1 MQFIQSQK
9 IFSNNLKGALWMIAS
24 MAAFTLED
32 ALIKQLSK
40 ELPLSEVL
48 IIFGFS
54 GVIIF
59 ALLLKHHN
67 LPFIN
72 PNASLVIIGV
82 RALFE
87 LIGRIFYFL
96 AIVMTSLSS
105 ATIILQA
112 TPIIVVIG
120 AYFYFREK
128 ISPTRWLAVSLGLL
142 GVIVVVNP
150 SADDFSLASVF
161 AVIGII
167 GFAGRDLLSRAT
179 AGSLHEFQ
187 LGVYGYVVIMISGL
201 LYSFFDVRLFS
212 VPSLN
217 ASFLISLVIPIG
229 LFAYLSLTK
238 AMRTG
243 DVGAVTPFRYTRLIF
258 GVGIAAIFFKEQITV
273 QVLIGCLIII
283 MSGLMIAWSARSRP
297 SNITK

>member
-1 MQFIQSQK
+1 
-9 IFSNNLKGALWMIAS
+9 MIAS
-24 MAAFTLED
+24 MAAFTIED

-48 IIFGFS
+48 IIFGFA
-54 GVIIF
+54 GAVIF
-59 ALLLKHHN
+59 ALLLKRNN
-67 LPFIN
+67 LPLIN
-72 PNASLVIIGV
+72 PNANMVKIII
-82 RALFE
+82 RASFE

-96 AIVMTSLSS
+96 AIVMASLSS

-112 TPIIVVIG
+112 TPILVVIG
-120 AYFYFREK
+120 AYFYFQET
-128 ISPTRWLAVSLGLL
+128 ISPIRWMAVLLGLV
-142 GVIVVVNP
+142 GVFVVVNP
-150 SADDFSLASVF
+150 SAEDFSLASVF

-187 LGVYGYVVIMISGL
+187 LGVYGYMVIMISGL
-201 LYSFFDVRLFS
+201 LYSLFENRLYS
-212 VPSLN
+212 VPSLS
-217 ASFLISLVIPIG
+217 AFLLISFVIPVG

-238 AMRTG
+238 AMRIG

-258 GVGIAAIFFKEQITV
+258 GVGIAAIFFQEQITI

-283 MSGLMIAWSARSRP
+283 MSGLLIAWSTRSRP
-297 SNITK
+297 SNIAK